1 VQARPL
7 ETALRKAEV
16 RYHLI
21 GGQSFF
27 DRREIRDFLAYM
39 KTLINPNDD
48 ASLLRIA
55 NVPAR
60 GLSDVTRERLLAA
73 SQQRECSVW
82 KVMRN
87 DLVIHEFQPRIRRAI
102 ESFVQ
107 LIEDFRGLLKQDS
120 LLLAKWA
127 EGFLSDID
135 YAAELRKGEKNPENA
150 ENRMRN
156 LRELVSTMDDR
167 GETLLP
173 ASRLGKFLDDITL
186 DAEREAEKEEAGD
199 AVTLITTH
207 SCKGLEFPHVFLV
220 GVEEGL
226 LPHSRS
232 AVEGTLDE
240 ERRLFYVAITRA
252 MRTLTITHCLNRRKY
267 GQNFLCHPSS
277 FLKELPEELCEDMD
291 IAASEPVSVDDGKS
305 LFAAMREGLD

>member
-1 VQARPL
+1 MLFR
-7 ETALRKAEV
+7 
-16 RYHLI
+16 
-21 GGQSFF
+21 S
-27 DRREIRDFLAYM
+27 
-39 KTLINPNDD
+39 
-48 ASLLRIA
+48 
-55 NVPAR
+55 
-60 GLSDVTRERLLAA
+60 
-73 SQQRECSVW
+73 
-82 KVMRN
+82 
-87 DLVIHEFQPRIRRAI
+87 

-107 LIEDFRGLLKQDS
+107 LIEDFCVPLKQES
-120 LLLAKWA
+120 LSLSNWA
-127 EGFLSDID
+127 EGFLADID

-156 LRELVSTMDDR
+156 LRDLVSTMDDR

-173 ASRLGKFLDDITL
+173 ANRLGKFLDDITL
-186 DAEREAEKEEAGD
+186 DAEREAEKEESGD

-252 MRTLTITHCLNRRKY
+252 MRTLTITHCLNRKKY
-267 GQNFLCHPSS
+267 GQTFLCHPSS
-277 FLKELPEELCEDMD
+277 FLKELPEELYEDMD
-291 IAASEPVSVDDGKS
+291 VAASEPVSVDEGKD
-305 LFAAMREGLD
+305 LFAAMRTMLK